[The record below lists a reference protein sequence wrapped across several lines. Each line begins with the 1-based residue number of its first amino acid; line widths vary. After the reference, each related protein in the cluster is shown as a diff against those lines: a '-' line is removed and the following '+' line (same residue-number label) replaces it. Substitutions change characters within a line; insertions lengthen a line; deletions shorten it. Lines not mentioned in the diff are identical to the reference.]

1 MIGIGGADMNIDE
14 LRRRK
19 KELGYTNDDLAE
31 ISGVPLGTVQRIM
44 SGETKNPRRD
54 TWEALERA
62 LSVRYFDDRKP
73 APAGMVKEDAI
84 DYSTKKE
91 KKQGE
96 YTVDDYYALP
106 DDMKAELIDGVIY
119 DLSAPKTYHQ
129 FISGEIRAQLGQ
141 CIRSHGKKCMVFESV
156 AVQLDCDEKTLLIPD
171 VVLVCDMDKVNERCI
186 YGAPDFV
193 CEILSPSTRKRD
205 MSLKLQKY
213 LEAGVSVY
221 WMVDIKRKVIITYD
235 LEDEEFAPVIYGFSD
250 QPALKLHEGECR
262 FDFGYAVEVLETV
275 YGI

>member
-1 MIGIGGADMNIDE
+1 MNLDE

-62 LSVRYFDDRKP
+62 LSVRYFGDGKP
-73 APAGMVKEDAI
+73 APSGMVKEEAFE
-84 DYSTKKE
+84 YSVKNE

-119 DLSAPKTYHQ
+119 DMSPSPTTFHQ
-129 FISGEIRAQLGQ
+129 YMISEIVARISS
-141 CIRSHGKKCMVFESV
+141 CIAAKEEDCMVMV
-156 AVQLDCDEKTLLIPD
+156 DIDVQLDKDEKTMIRPD
-171 VVLVCDMDKVNERCI
+171 IAVVCDTQKVREQCV
-186 YGAPDFV
+186 YGAP
-193 CEILSPSTRKRD
+193 EIVIEVLSPSTRKRD
-205 MSLKLQKY
+205 MTLKLKKY
-213 LEAGVSVY
+213 LEAGVKVY
-221 WMVDIKRKVIITYD
+221 WMVDVKKKQIVTYQF
-235 LEDEEFAPVIYGFSD
+235 DEEDFIPRIYSFD
-250 QPALKLHEGECR
+250 EIIPLKADKGECEI
-262 FDFGYAVEVLETV
+262 DLKKTSEVLNKV